1 MVRNYAKPID
11 AVKYQRYSQ
20 NSSKGKKISV
30 KNITVT
36 QMNVQL
42 FIYFIIIVVVIIGE
56 KTPPICK
63 FSINGLN

>member
-1 MVRNYAKPID
+1 VNLPFLC
-11 AVKYQRYSQ
+11 
-20 NSSKGKKISV
+20 SKIPSVPSKISV

>member
-20 NSSKGKKISV
+20 NSSKGKQISV

-36 QMNVQL
+36 QMNVQVKVL
-42 FIYFIIIVVVIIGE
+42 FGFKAYFYTFVY
-56 KTPPICK
+56 
-63 FSINGLN
+63 